1 MHKNAADSPWY
12 IFVPGHRPLLG
23 KDPDIKRLPKLTGH
37 ADADATIWS
46 TLGMTLTLGTVAAA
60 ATVLA
65 NKVAEKAWDRKR
77 QEIHKNKVNALYS
90 YNAPNSAPEVAAVD
104 EVREIGLNEP
114 KKLENKASKLLENKE
129 ALVEKSA
136 AGGFAAALIPPLVAV
151 PAAFAIGNATSK
163 IMEEDREQTL
173 DKEIAELR
181 NKLDRLYAR
190 HLELQG
196 VNKQASG
203 RPNPLGQALTI
214 GALVPLAISGLTGY
228 AAYLYTKKKD
238 ENRQKL
244 KMLEEVVMPQNLTNT
259 PAELQLVLG
268 ENQALPTRREEQTYI
283 DDLKEK
289 AARL

>member
-1 MHKNAADSPWY
+1 MHKIAADSPWY

-23 KDPDIKRLPKLTGH
+23 KDPDIKQLPKLTGNE
-37 ADADATIWS
+37 DADATLWS

-60 ATVLA
+60 ATAIA

-90 YNAPNSAPEVAAVD
+90 YNAPNSAPEVEAVK

-114 KKLENKASKLLENKE
+114 KKLENKLPKLLENKE
-129 ALVEKSA
+129 PAVEKAA
-136 AGGFAAALIPPLVAV
+136 AGGMAAALIPPLVAI
-151 PAAFAIGNATSK
+151 PTAFAIGNATKK
-163 IMEEDREQTL
+163 IMEEDREQEL

-196 VNKQASG
+196 VSKQASG
-203 RPNPLGQALTI
+203 PNFTGRVITLGLLLPA
-214 GALVPLAISGLTGY
+214 AVAGLTGY
-228 AAYLYTKKKD
+228 ATYLYTKKKD

-259 PAELQLVLG
+259 PSELQVVLG
-268 ENQALPTRREEQTYI
+268 SEKTLPTKREEQTYI
-283 DDLKEK
+283 EDLKEK
-289 AARL
+289 AAQL